1 MNSIVKDK
9 LPQLVALCKKYSVV
23 RMYLFGSAAR
33 NDFNEATSDIDL
45 LIAFSS
51 QLTMEEYAD
60 NYLDLVE
67 ILDNLFGRQVDLVT
81 EKQLASPY
89 FIENVERDKQLIYVA

>member
-9 LPQLVALCKKYSVV
+9 LPQLVALCEKYSVV

-33 NDFNEATSDIDL
+33 DDFNEATSDIDL